1 MSDGI
6 KRYKNSG
13 GSVRFKV
20 NLQIE
25 GIRIRKQDFHTKK
38 EATAYLQRMRL
49 LILTGSYQDYLESEK
64 EKKKIQ
70 SDVSLKEYGTEVF
83 EKKKCRDIRESTLS
97 RYIFGMKQNVYPL
110 LGKKKLRTITSRD
123 FERLKEDMLSKGYK
137 RGSINHPLSALIY
150 VLKRAKSEGL
160 LENIPQN
167 TVSFVQSKK
176 NVFLTDDELKR
187 LFRAIDLN
195 AVGKRE
201 WFRVYV
207 YLQLNTFARVGEL
220 LALNWSDIDFQKGTI
235 AINKQYDP
243 ILKKVTETKNSKTH
257 NSFPLSEEMMSMLR
271 RYKIKCGFCP
281 YVFPNGHYFSE
292 GSKSKNKN
300 NRNIERMRRSGV
312 AAMLKKFADMADIE
326 RKRLS
331 SHVLRKTGGDRLL
344 RSGFTIHQVAHAL
357 RIDAKTVLWT
367 YSTLDNK
374 AFEEKLSAFRLLNN
388 DNVVASNDNVEMLR
402 EGEN

>member
-123 FERLKEDMLSKGYK
+123 LKD
-137 RGSINHPLSALIY
+137 
-150 VLKRAKSEGL
+150 
-160 LENIPQN
+160 
-167 TVSFVQSKK
+167 
-176 NVFLTDDELKR
+176 
-187 LFRAIDLN
+187 
-195 AVGKRE
+195 
-201 WFRVYV
+201 
-207 YLQLNTFARVGEL
+207 
-220 LALNWSDIDFQKGTI
+220 
-235 AINKQYDP
+235 
-243 ILKKVTETKNSKTH
+243 
-257 NSFPLSEEMMSMLR
+257 
-271 RYKIKCGFCP
+271 
-281 YVFPNGHYFSE
+281 
-292 GSKSKNKN
+292 
-300 NRNIERMRRSGV
+300 
-312 AAMLKKFADMADIE
+312 
-326 RKRLS
+326 
-331 SHVLRKTGGDRLL
+331 
-344 RSGFTIHQVAHAL
+344 
-357 RIDAKTVLWT
+357 
-367 YSTLDNK
+367 
-374 AFEEKLSAFRLLNN
+374 
-388 DNVVASNDNVEMLR
+388 
-402 EGEN
+402 